1 MAEFELFYD
10 MGGEYGD
17 GITLNKHGDRY
28 SLVRAKKSKKAEGTI
43 YLEWCF
49 PQDRDRKPRDKAI
62 PLGVQIGNRTEAVK
76 FFRWAL
82 SQLEPNGK
90 QAASPPAQDDI
101 PF

>member
-1 MAEFELFYD
+1 MSEFELFYD

-49 PQDRDRKPRDKAI
+49 PQDRDRKPRSPRSLPRHPRRKTISPSEVTRWDTQSK
-62 PLGVQIGNRTEAVK
+62 RFTK
-76 FFRWAL
+76 FITI
-82 SQLEPNGK
+82 N
-90 QAASPPAQDDI
+90 
-101 PF
+101 